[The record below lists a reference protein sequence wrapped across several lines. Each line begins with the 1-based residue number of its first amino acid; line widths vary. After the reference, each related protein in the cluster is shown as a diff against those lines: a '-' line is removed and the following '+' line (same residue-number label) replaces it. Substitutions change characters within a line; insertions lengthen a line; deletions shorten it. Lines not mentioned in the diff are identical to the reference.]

1 MMEMK
6 EVFVRLDRCLG
17 CKSCEM
23 ACRVEHST
31 SKNLYSSISEKPL
44 PIRRLYVEKAEGQ
57 NVPLVCRHC
66 EDAPCVAVCRTGAM
80 FQDSVTGIVDRN
92 TEKCVG
98 CWMCAMICP
107 YGVIGRQAGV
117 RKAVKCDRCKD
128 LDEPACV
135 RACPAGTLVFATEG
149 EFMEVMRKA
158 AAARIARMALSPG

>member
-1 MMEMK
+1 MEMK

-23 ACRVEHST
+23 ACAVEHST
-31 SKNLYSSISEKPL
+31 SKSQFGSISEKPL
-44 PIRRLYVEKAEGQ
+44 PIRHLYVEKAEGQ

-66 EDAPCVAVCRTGAM
+66 TDAPCVAVCRTGAM
-80 FQDSVTGIVDRN
+80 FQDPVTGIVDRKK
-92 TEKCVG
+92 EKCVG

-107 YGVIGRQAGV
+107 YGVIGRQKEARV
-117 RKAVKCDRCKD
+117 AVKCDRCKD

-158 AAARIARMALSPG
+158 AAARISRMALSPG

>member
-1 MMEMK
+1 MEMK

-23 ACRVEHST
+23 ACAVEHST
-31 SKNLYSSISEKPL
+31 SKSLFGSISEKPL

-57 NVPLVCRHC
+57 NVPLVCRLC
-66 EDAPCVAVCRTGAM
+66 TDAPCVAVCRTGAM
-80 FQDSVTGIVDRN
+80 FQDPVTGIVDRKK
-92 TEKCVG
+92 EKCVG

-107 YGVIGRQAGV
+107 YGVIGRQKEARV
-117 RKAVKCDRCKD
+117 AVKCDRCKD